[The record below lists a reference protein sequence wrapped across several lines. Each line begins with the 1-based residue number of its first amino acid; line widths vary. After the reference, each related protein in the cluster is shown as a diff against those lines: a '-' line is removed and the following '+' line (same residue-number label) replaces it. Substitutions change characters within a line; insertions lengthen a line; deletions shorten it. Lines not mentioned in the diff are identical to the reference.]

1 MPAFKVGSMKKIT
14 DWSIFQGIGYGMIVV
29 SFLVMLYYNIVIAY
43 SSFYMFSG
51 MAKVLPWSTCNNDW
65 NTLGTRAACIITE
78 ACFEFYSLKFGCLYQ
93 KQQFKTSNRLWTKL
107 NSTVKLMKH
116 FGEKI
121 QQF

>member
-1 MPAFKVGSMKKIT
+1 
-14 DWSIFQGIGYGMIVV
+14 MIVV

-51 MAKVLPWSTCNNDW
+51 MATVLPWSTCNNDW

-78 ACFEFYSLKFGCLYQ
+78 ACFEFYSLKIGCLYQ
-93 KQQFKTSNRLWTKL
+93 KQKFKTSNRLWTKV

>member
-1 MPAFKVGSMKKIT
+1 MYARIQSKLHDSRKNQTQIN
-14 DWSIFQGIGYGMIVV
+14 DRNLIQGIGYGMIVV

-78 ACFEFYSLKFGCLYQ
+78 ACFEFSSLIIGCLYQ
-93 KQQFKTSNRLWTKL
+93 K
-107 NSTVKLMKH
+107 
-116 FGEKI
+116 
-121 QQF
+121 